1 MPGRDLVVIG
11 ASAGGLQPLG
21 EILRGLPARL
31 PAAVV
36 IVVHT
41 RSSGGL
47 LPQVLARRSG
57 RLVAEAT
64 DLAPIEPGRVY
75 VAPPDRHVLIGPA
88 GLRVTRGPR
97 ENGFRPAIDPLFRSA
112 ARRYGPRVVGVI
124 LSGALD
130 DGSYGLS
137 AIVRRGGAA
146 IIQDPE
152 DAEVA
157 SMPLAALRQVPGGDT
172 LPAAAIAGA
181 IARHVGA
188 AAAALEEPTPM
199 TRRDDTDLSPDTANT
214 PVSEMEGRFGPPTPI
229 SCPACG
235 GSLWETAEAGVVR
248 YQCHVGHQYAPDSL
262 LADHGEAVEQA
273 LWSAV
278 RILEQHAELRARMA
292 RRAEGA
298 GLNRVAENFDE
309 DSREYHRQASDVR
322 RLVSAGGD
330 RVPAGAA
337 EDPRR
342 RKARAR

>member
-11 ASAGGLQPLG
+11 ASAGGFQPLG
-21 EILRGLPARL
+21 EILERLPERL

-36 IVVHT
+36 VVVHT

-57 RLVAEAT
+57 RMVAEAT
-64 DLAPIEPGRVY
+64 DLAPIEPGRIY
-75 VAPPDRHVLIGPA
+75 VAPADRHVLIGPV
-88 GLRVTRGPR
+88 GLRVVRGPR

-112 ARRYGPRVVGVI
+112 ARRFGRRVVGVI

-130 DGSYGLS
+130 DGSHGLG
-137 AIVRRGGAA
+137 AIARRGGAA
-146 IIQDPE
+146 IVQDPE

-157 SMPLAALRQVPGGDT
+157 SMPLAALRQVPQADT
-172 LPAAAIAGA
+172 LPAAGIADA

-188 AAAALEEPTPM
+188 AAAQEAPGTMARGGEMESS
-199 TRRDDTDLSPDTANT
+199 RETANT
-214 PVSEMEGRFGPPTPI
+214 PVSEMEARFGPPTPI

-235 GSLWETAEAGVVR
+235 GSLWETAEGGVAR

-262 LADHGEAVEQA
+262 LVDHGEAVEQA

-298 GLNRVAENFDE
+298 GLRRVAESFDE

-322 RLVSAGGD
+322 RLVSGGD
-330 RVPAGAA
+330 HRVSAEAA
-337 EDPRR
+337 DDARR

>member
-1 MPGRDLVVIG
+1 MPVRDLVVIG
-11 ASAGGLQPLG
+11 ASAGGLRPLAD
-21 EILRGLPARL
+21 ILRALPVRL

-64 DLAPIEPGRVY
+64 DLAPLEPGRVY
-75 VAPPDRHVLIGPA
+75 VAPADRHVLIGPA
-88 GLRVTRGPR
+88 GLRVVRGPR

-112 ARRYGPRVVGVI
+112 ARRCGPRVVGVV

-130 DGSYGLS
+130 DGSCGLS
-137 AIVRRGGAA
+137 AIVGRGGAA
-146 IIQDPE
+146 IVQDPE
-152 DAEVA
+152 DAEFA
-157 SMPLAALRQVPGGDT
+157 SMPLAALRQVPGGET
-172 LPAAAIAGA
+172 LPAAAIGDA
-181 IARHVGA
+181 IARHVGPA
-188 AAAALEEPTPM
+188 AAAEGEPTPM
-199 TRRDDTDLSPDTANT
+199 TRRDESDLSRETANT

-235 GSLWETAEAGVVR
+235 GSLWETTEGGVVR
-248 YQCHVGHQYAPDSL
+248 YRCHVGHQYAPDSL

-298 GLNRVAENFDE
+298 GLHRVAESFDE
-309 DSREYHRQASDVR
+309 DSRAYHRQASDVR
-322 RLVSAGGD
+322 RLVAAGGD
-330 RVPAGAA
+330 RVPAEAA
-337 EDPRR
+337 DDARR